1 MKTTFRP
8 FSKSPT
14 FFSSKNNSCFRAKE
28 ISLVDF
34 KFYQKLLVILISFTT
49 ILIFPDSP
57 RELVNIC
64 ETYNTRELCNV
75 W

>member
-1 MKTTFRP
+1 MKTAFRTLL
-8 FSKSPT
+8 KSPN
-14 FFSSKNNSCFRAKE
+14 FFSTKNNYSFKE
-28 ISLVDF
+28 KEESSGDF
-34 KFYQKLLVILISFTT
+34 KFYQKLLVVLISFST
-49 ILIFPDSP
+49 ILVFPDSP